1 MDPKT
6 FYESL
11 WNTKTQAEP
20 SGRPRR
26 DTLHRWILDPVFDP
40 AANPRHDVV
49 LRMLSLHRGRRLLD
63 VGCWNGD
70 FLSRVR
76 EAGLFAELYGVDLIS
91 ASVDRAAARGFHAQ
105 VTDLNSETLP
115 FHDGHFDAVTML
127 AVLEHVFDPYAMIG
141 EIHRVLAPGGILAI
155 AVPNVASFS
164 NRLRIIRGRLPV
176 TSPDPGWDGGH
187 LHYFTRY
194 DFDRFLAGA
203 GFTILQRKTSGGRP
217 RLREWWLSLL
227 AGELVYL
234 CRR

>member
-6 FYESL
+6 FYEGL
-11 WNTKTQAEP
+11 WNTKTQAEGTG
-20 SGRPRR
+20 SRRR
-26 DTLHRWILDPVFDP
+26 DALHRLVLDPVFDP

-49 LRMLSLHRGRRLLD
+49 LRMLDRLRGGRLLD

-76 EAGLFAELYGVDLIS
+76 EAGLFPELHGVDLIS
-91 ASVDRAAARGFHAQ
+91 ASVERAAAKGFHAQ
-105 VTDLNSETLP
+105 VVDLNSDPLP
-115 FHDGHFDAVTML
+115 FEDGYFNAVTML

-141 EIHRVLAPGGILAI
+141 EIHRVLAPGGVLAI
-155 AVPNVASFS
+155 AVPNVGSFS
-164 NRLRIIRGRLPV
+164 NRLRILCGRLPV

-194 DFDRFLAGA
+194 DFDRFLTGA
-203 GFTILQRKTSGGRP
+203 GFAIMLRRTSGGRP